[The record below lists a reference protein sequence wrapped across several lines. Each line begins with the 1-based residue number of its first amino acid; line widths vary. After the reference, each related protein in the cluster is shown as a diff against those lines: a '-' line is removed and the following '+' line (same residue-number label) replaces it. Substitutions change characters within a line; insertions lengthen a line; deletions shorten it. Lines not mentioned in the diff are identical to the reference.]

1 MLQPRQSFI
10 TERRFEYGD
19 VPYATLLGTPMRLIR
34 WSRHAVRA
42 RANEGRPIV
51 IVAHPAGL
59 EPAAV

>member
-42 RANEGRPIV
+42 RADEASGR
-51 IVAHPAGL
+51 L
-59 EPAAV
+59 

>member
-42 RANEGRPIV
+42 RGDKASVDCDGG
-51 IVAHPAGL
+51 AF
-59 EPAAV
+59 